1 MHKEHVS
8 IQKHVLFAQLA
19 DKCNHQSKQISE
31 GVNPMKNNTIYKKQ
45 RETNNDPRNTSGAQI
60 HDRNITN
67 YQG

>member
-19 DKCNHQSKQISE
+19 NKCNHQSKKISE

-45 RETNNDPRNTSGAQI
+45 KTKGDKQ
-60 HDRNITN
+60 
-67 YQG
+67 